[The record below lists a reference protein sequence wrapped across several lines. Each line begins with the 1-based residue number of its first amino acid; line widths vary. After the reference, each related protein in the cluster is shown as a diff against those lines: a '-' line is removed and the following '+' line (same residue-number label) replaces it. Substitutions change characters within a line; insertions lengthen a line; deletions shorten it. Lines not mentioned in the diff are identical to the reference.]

1 MHPARNKEIYGIVSY
16 LIFSCHFTLLLK
28 ETSACGSQVG
38 HIWVT
43 SGLLTGSTGVTHFN
57 SDTLT

>member
-16 LIFSCHFTLLLK
+16 LIFFMSLLK